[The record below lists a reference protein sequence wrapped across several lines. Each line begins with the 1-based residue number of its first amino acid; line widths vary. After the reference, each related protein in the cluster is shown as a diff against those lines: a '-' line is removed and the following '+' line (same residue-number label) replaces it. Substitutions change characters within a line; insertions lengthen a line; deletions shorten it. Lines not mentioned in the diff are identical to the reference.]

1 MTSTGTDQHAASL
14 LKGNVPASY
23 QSALRIACVLT
34 GSPSAAMIRVSTGHS
49 VPVEIARVGPVF
61 LHHIGDFP
69 FSDLTR
75 LSSATCFKTEDG
87 HCVTGVI
94 IGRPAQSPRD
104 ATTYLLVFSPSGT
117 ELPKDSTANLDDIA
131 ALIRNP
137 VGNAVSVMPNRL
149 QSLEAIQS
157 HIDRTKDLTKRGS
170 FGFIRFNLDHL
181 FFINERYGWD
191 TADLILEEIVRRV
204 EKLLPQGSFFGSM
217 GGGNFAV
224 LTPPGHTLTTT
235 RSLITSLLRTSD
247 TAISLVA
254 GSLPFS
260 LSVGWSMFPED
271 GKTVEELLMGAKAA
285 LSEAQRAGG
294 GHERRA
300 SAETTRLHILSSSLE
315 QDLAKAAE
323 QDALFLKWMPIVDTA
338 SQRVVAHE
346 ALLRWNRPG
355 HGEVSPELFIRCAEE
370 AGMVEV
376 LDTWSLRHA
385 CRAAAHWETPYRVC
399 VNISPVWL
407 ASERLSKLI
416 AEILQETGLAPARLQ
431 IEMSE
436 SRFFGPEDITFR
448 ELARVRALG
457 VKLALDDFGSGHSS
471 LERLRFY
478 PLDQIKLDRGFVKG
492 LGENDRAN
500 EVMSAVL
507 ALARALNITT
517 CAKGVET
524 EYQMAFLDAYGCEEV
539 QGYLL
544 GSPVGDQTQPT
555 FQPT

>member
-1 MTSTGTDQHAASL
+1 MISTGTNQHVNSL
-14 LKGNVPASY
+14 LKENVPASY
-23 QSALRIACVLT
+23 RPALRLACTLSN
-34 GSPSAAMIRVSTGHS
+34 SPSAAVLTISANNET
-49 VPVEIARVGPVF
+49 PTEIAQWGPAF
-61 LHHIGDFP
+61 SAHIGNFP
-69 FSDLTR
+69 FSELMR
-75 LSSATCFKTEDG
+75 SSSATDFRTEDG
-87 HCVTGVI
+87 HTICGVVI
-94 IGRPAQSPRD
+94 AQPAQHQRAS
-104 ATTYLLVFSPSGT
+104 TTCLLVFAPSGT
-117 ELPKDSTANLDDIA
+117 ELNSDINAILEDIA
-131 ALIRNP
+131 ALTRDP
-137 VGNAVSVMPNRL
+137 VGNPMAVMPNRL
-149 QSLEAIQS
+149 QSMEAIQS
-157 HIDRTKDLTKRGS
+157 HIDRTKGLTKRAS
-170 FGFIRFNLDHL
+170 FGLIRFNLDHL
-181 FFINERYGWD
+181 SFINERYGWD
-191 TADLILEEIVRRV
+191 TADLMLEEIIRRI
-204 EKLLPQGSFFGSM
+204 EKLLPQESFFGSM

-224 LTPPGHTLTTT
+224 LTPPGHTLVTT
-235 RSLITSLLRTSD
+235 RSLMTSILRISD
-247 TAISLVA
+247 TPISLA
-254 GSLPFS
+254 STSFPFS

-271 GKTVEELLMGAKAA
+271 GKSVEELLTAAKAA
-285 LSEAQRAGG
+285 LAEAQRAGG

-300 SAETTRLHILSSSLE
+300 SSETTRLHILSSSLE
-315 QDLAKAAE
+315 QDLALAAE

-346 ALLRWNRPG
+346 ALLRWNRPN

-385 CRAAAHWETPYRVC
+385 CKAAAKWESPYRVC

-416 AEILQETGLAPARLQ
+416 AEILQETGLSPDRLQ

-457 VKLALDDFGSGHSS
+457 VRLALDDFGSGHSS

-478 PLDQIKLDRGFVKG
+478 PLDQIKLDRGFIKG

-544 GSPVGDQTQPT
+544 GSPVRDQTQPT
-555 FQPT
+555 SQPI

>member
-1 MTSTGTDQHAASL
+1 MTLPGTDRHAASL
-14 LKGNVPASY
+14 LKENVSASY
-23 QSALRIACVLT
+23 HPILRLALALT
-34 GSPSAAMIRVSTGHS
+34 GSSAAAVFSIPARTNTAI
-49 VPVEIARVGPVF
+49 EISHLGPSF
-61 LHHIGDFP
+61 AHQIGKCSFP
-69 FSDLTR
+69 DLTH
-75 LSSATCFKTEDG
+75 SSSVVNFKTEEG
-87 HCVTGVI
+87 HRICGI
-94 IGRPAQSPRD
+94 LLGRPSHQQRTS
-104 ATTYLLVFSPSGT
+104 ATFLLVFAPSGT
-117 ELPKDSTANLDDIA
+117 ELHSDSDVALVDLA
-131 ALIRNP
+131 ALTNDLISNS
-137 VGNAVSVMPNRL
+137 GSVMPNRL

-157 HIDRTKDLTKRGS
+157 RIDRTKDLTKRAS
-170 FGFIRFNLDHL
+170 FGVIRFNLDHL
-181 FFINERYGWD
+181 SFINERYGWD
-191 TADLILEEIVRRV
+191 TADLMLEEIIRRIN
-204 EKLLPQGSFFGSM
+204 KLLPQESFFGSM
-217 GGGNFAV
+217 GGGNFVV
-224 LTPPGHTLTTT
+224 LTPPGHTVVTT
-235 RSLITSLLRTSD
+235 RSLMTSILRTSD
-247 TAISLVA
+247 TPIAAA
-254 GSLPFS
+254 GMSLPFS

-271 GKTVEELLMGAKAA
+271 GKSVEDLLTGAKAA
-285 LSEAQRAGG
+285 LAEAQRAGG

-300 SAETTRLHILSSSLE
+300 TAETTELHLLSSSLE

-323 QDALFLKWMPIVDTA
+323 DNALFLNWMPIVNTA
-338 SQRVVAHE
+338 TQKIVAHE

-376 LDTWSLRHA
+376 LDTWSLRQA
-385 CRAAAHWETPYRVC
+385 CKAAAHWETPYRIC

-416 AEILQETGLAPARLQ
+416 AEILQETGLAPSRLQ

-457 VKLALDDFGSGHSS
+457 VRLALDDFGSGHSS

-478 PLDQIKLDRGFVKG
+478 PLDQIKLDRGFIRG

-544 GSPVGDQTQPT
+544 GSPVRDQTQPT
-555 FQPT
+555 SQPI

>member
-1 MTSTGTDQHAASL
+1 MTLTGTDRHAASL
-14 LKGNVPASY
+14 STGNIPASY
-23 QSALRIACVLT
+23 HPILRVALAIT
-34 GSPSAAMIRVSTGHS
+34 GVSAAAVYNFSTTTDL
-49 VPVEIARVGPVF
+49 PVEISRVGPSF
-61 LHHIGDFP
+61 SDQIRNFP
-69 FSDLTR
+69 FSDLFH
-75 LSSATCFKTEDG
+75 SSSVVKFTTEAG
-87 HCVTGVI
+87 HSIHGVA
-94 IGRPAQSPRD
+94 IGNPASPRQI
-104 ATTYLLVFSPSGT
+104 ALLIFANDETEFHSSSG
-117 ELPKDSTANLDDIA
+117 A
-131 ALIRNP
+131 ALEDMAELIRS
-137 VGNAVSVMPNRL
+137 AVENSPFTMPNRL
-149 QSLEAIQS
+149 QTLEAIQS
-157 HIDRTKDLTKRGS
+157 HIDRTKDLTKRPN
-170 FGFIRFNLDHL
+170 FGLIWFNLDHL
-181 FFINERYGWD
+181 SFINERYGWD
-191 TADLILEEIVRRV
+191 TADHMLEEIINRV
-204 EKLLPQGSFFGSM
+204 ANLLPQNSFFGSM
-217 GGGNFAV
+217 GGGNFVV
-224 LTPPGHTLTTT
+224 LTPPGHTAVTT
-235 RSLITSLLRTSD
+235 RSLMTSILHISD
-247 TAISLVA
+247 KPICLAEM
-254 GSLPFS
+254 SLPFS
-260 LSVGWSMFPED
+260 LSVGWGMFPED
-271 GKTVEELLMGAKAA
+271 GKSVEDLLTGAKAA
-285 LSEAQRAGG
+285 LVEAQRAGG

-300 SAETTRLHILSSSLE
+300 SAEKTELHLQSSSLE
-315 QDLAKAAE
+315 QDLAQAAE
-323 QDALFLKWMPIVDTA
+323 KNALFLKWMPIVDTA
-338 SQRVVAHE
+338 SQRVIAHE

-385 CRAAAHWETPYRVC
+385 CKAAAQWEKPYRVC

-416 AEILQETGLAPARLQ
+416 AEILQETGLAPNRLQ

-457 VKLALDDFGSGHSS
+457 VRLALDDFGSGHSS

-478 PLDQIKLDRGFVKG
+478 PLDQIKLDRGFIKG

-544 GSPVGDQTQPT
+544 GSPVLDQTQPLSR
-555 FQPT
+555 PA